1 MCEEFMKTI
10 EKKYENKK
18 VIAYFDGNKIIV
30 DVYNNSGR
38 KLNSVPF
45 SLSLGDK

>member
-1 MCEEFMKTI
+1 MPEVKTI
-10 EKKYENKK
+10 EKKYRNKK
-18 VIAYFDGNKIIV
+18 VVAYFKDNKIIV

-45 SLSLGDK
+45 SLSLGEK